1 MYWPLNGDNM
11 SKQDQGDVARQ
22 FWRSSKRGQIGPEQL
37 YERQREHLQQ
47 DILPLLEGDARLLD
61 IGCADGEFS
70 LLFAQKVAHVLAF
83 DIGEE
88 LVGQA
93 RERAEQLGI
102 GNIEFRVA
110 DIFEFQTD
118 ERFDAV
124 SLMGVLTCISDDNAA
139 ARVLLKATSLL
150 KPGGLL
156 ILKDSV
162 LLHGQEPRYLL
173 TEHYEAKYRPE
184 ARYLALI
191 RSMGLHEVANYPLLA
206 MDNCEQTSVLYL
218 FRPVLAQQPSL
229 PIRGLRVAC
238 YGSMPFHF
246 RSLRPLAEC
255 FEDSLLSL
263 SIEEVMAWRPQ
274 VIAVADGW
282 SVEFWRDYCDAHQ
295 VLLIGMRHGSVTR
308 YGFAEP
314 QYNHADYLCGSVWDI
329 EDTLLSDVHPRLGFL
344 LTGNSWVDQVFRLPP
359 RADFGAQ
366 PTILFAPTYNPEIS
380 AAVYFGE
387 RVVSLIRSIYPQARI
402 IIKPHPAIV
411 QHEHGFVVDKGLF
424 RELMAVWRAQAAED
438 PLLQLVDDP
447 EASIADSF
455 AEADILVADRS
466 SLLFEYMVLD
476 RPILLYSSDARVE
489 HWDYN
494 PQAPGNAWRD
504 IGMEFSDDSSFLAL
518 LRDVRR
524 NHQELCREPQAR
536 RTQQLYGDFR
546 DGCSVQRVAA
556 AIAQVP
562 RPHVLINSCDGGR
575 SAALLEAFDDRLA
588 FKRISLIGT
597 PVNSEQ
603 LYDVRQYEDFSKWR
617 LAQSDRELD
626 QAVLLVDGRS
636 SYQPGSA
643 NQLCHGLAL
652 LARGDADAQLLSQR
666 SHDEP
671 ALTGVTAEEWIRE
684 RQNWALDAL
693 QGEPVWQLLPAHRL
707 RRALR
712 VLPVSLSDGVVTTW
726 WKTLC
731 AQGQTV
737 HWRSE
742 RLDVVMDASVVRVV
756 GRGHYLAG
764 PNARLQLVPA
774 VQGWPRHQ
782 AAVHLQICAVDGAD
796 YDRFPFKADIRLN
809 GVRWREITFSSFRPQ
824 WIALP
829 FHPNEAGVVEVE
841 LHSSAMF
848 PGMTGLAGPLSVA
861 LAFAD
866 EAPEEASSDSHSS
879 TQLLEQWLAAR
890 QLTPVQQRLVV
901 ERLGQYAGGPALGVV
916 ILDPEGDA
924 GLVATTLRSL
934 FREDSLYQVQKVVV
948 LSSADAATT
957 AADARLHF
965 LQIESDHYAEA
976 INTLV
981 EQGGYDWFML
991 ARAGDQFT
999 QHGLLMAAL
1008 ALLEAPGCRAIYA
1021 DALQQMGDS
1030 SLGAVLRPD
1039 FNLDMLL
1046 SFPAAMARHWLYRR
1060 EDFLAIGG
1068 FDPGYGGALEFDL
1081 LLRLIEHG
1089 GMAGLGHI
1097 DEPLVVA
1104 EAPRL
1109 QDNECERATLLR
1121 HLALRGYQASLKPH
1135 MPGRYRIDYGHSAQP
1150 LVSIIIPT
1158 KDQLPILQRCV
1169 ESLLEKTRYPNY
1181 EVLIVD
1187 NDSQTSEA
1195 QAWLAGVESWGESL
1209 VRVLRYPY
1217 PFNYSAINNM
1227 AVQAA
1232 HGEYLVLLNNDTAI
1246 LREDWLDAMLNHA
1259 QRPEVGVVGAKLL
1272 YPDGRI
1278 QHAGVVLGLRGPADH
1293 PFIGEAMDAPGYMQR
1308 LQVDQNYS
1316 AVTAACL
1323 MIRKSLYEEVGGLD
1337 EEAFKVSYNDV
1348 DLCLKTREA
1357 GYLTVWTPHA
1367 VVMHE
1372 GSVSQTKVDP
1382 AAQEAKR
1389 KRFVA
1394 EQDAMYA
1401 KWLPL
1406 IAADPAYNRNL
1417 SLSGAGFALEADSQ
1431 LIWRPLDSWRPLP
1444 VVLAHPADPWGCGN
1458 YRVIKPF
1465 EAMRDAGLIDGMLSD
1480 GLLQVADLARYD
1492 PDVLVLQR
1500 QLGDERLEAMRR
1512 IKTLSRAF
1520 KVYELDDYLPNL
1532 PMKSLHREHMPR
1544 DVLKS
1549 LRKGLGFVDRFVV
1562 STEALAD
1569 AFSGLHA
1576 DIRVIENRLP
1586 REWWQN
1592 LTSQRRRGRKPR
1604 VGWAGGVSHT
1614 GDLELIADV
1623 VKELAGEVEW
1633 VFMGMCPDRIRPYV
1647 QEVHAGVDINAYPA
1661 ALASLDLDLA
1671 LAPVEQNLFNECK
1684 SNLRLL
1690 EYGACGFPVVCSDLR
1705 CYEGEL
1711 PVTRVKN
1718 RFKDWVDA
1726 IRMHVNDLDASARQG
1741 DALRTA
1747 VMRDWMLEG
1756 GNLELWRRAWLPD

>member
-1 MYWPLNGDNM
+1 MKNDLTLLLCTHGRPDFVRRSLRYYEALGANVIVLDSSSDAIDGGCSANPDILYIHCPEYGYQGFREKLERGVSLVDTPYMVFVADDDFVLHDALADSIEFLQANSDYGICHGYCLMYLPEKDKVHYFLRDKKVVEDFSSESLDERIATFM
-11 SKQDQGDVARQ
+11 SNYIPPWYAVLRTDIVKDWYSKMPRDTGMEFQEFGHAFYFLARAKARILERPYVIREVNYPVSDHGTDLLVAL
-22 FWRSSKRGQIGPEQL
+22 SHESPVL
-37 YERQREHLQQ
+37 SLERQKFHSF
-47 DILPLLEGDARLLD
+47 ICTLLEEMGFSHSQASELFMTACERLATCLSTQHSLTVQE
-61 IGCADGEFS
+61 IFHSEWPAFS
-70 LLFAQKVAHVLAF
+70 EHPLWRFEPQQFVELPFYNRPFFDVLEAVDLLIRVEPVGKLQVSQLKHVLAVQDGLVAKACSLEVLDDGF
-83 DIGEE
+83 RASLRTAFEQYPFHRE
-88 LVGQA
+88 LT
-93 RERAEQLGI
+93 RL
-102 GNIEFRVA
+102 
-110 DIFEFQTD
+110 
-118 ERFDAV
+118 
-124 SLMGVLTCISDDNAA
+124 
-139 ARVLLKATSLL
+139 
-150 KPGGLL
+150 
-156 ILKDSV
+156 
-162 LLHGQEPRYLL
+162 
-173 TEHYEAKYRPE
+173 
-184 ARYLALI
+184 
-191 RSMGLHEVANYPLLA
+191 
-206 MDNCEQTSVLYL
+206 
-218 FRPVLAQQPSL
+218 LAQQT
-229 PIRGLRVAC
+229 
-238 YGSMPFHF
+238 
-246 RSLRPLAEC
+246 
-255 FEDSLLSL
+255 DSDEL
-263 SIEEVMAWRPQ
+263 
-274 VIAVADGW
+274 
-282 SVEFWRDYCDAHQ
+282 
-295 VLLIGMRHGSVTR
+295 TR
-308 YGFAEP
+308 
-314 QYNHADYLCGSVWDI
+314 W
-329 EDTLLSDVHPRLGFL
+329 
-344 LTGNSWVDQVFRLPP
+344 
-359 RADFGAQ
+359 
-366 PTILFAPTYNPEIS
+366 
-380 AAVYFGE
+380 
-387 RVVSLIRSIYPQARI
+387 
-402 IIKPHPAIV
+402 
-411 QHEHGFVVDKGLF
+411 
-424 RELMAVWRAQAAED
+424 
-438 PLLQLVDDP
+438 
-447 EASIADSF
+447 
-455 AEADILVADRS
+455 
-466 SLLFEYMVLD
+466 
-476 RPILLYSSDARVE
+476 
-489 HWDYN
+489 
-494 PQAPGNAWRD
+494 
-504 IGMEFSDDSSFLAL
+504 
-518 LRDVRR
+518 
-524 NHQELCREPQAR
+524 
-536 RTQQLYGDFR
+536 
-546 DGCSVQRVAA
+546 
-556 AIAQVP
+556 
-562 RPHVLINSCDGGR
+562 
-575 SAALLEAFDDRLA
+575 
-588 FKRISLIGT
+588 
-597 PVNSEQ
+597 SEQ
-603 LYDVRQYEDFSKWR
+603 LTAAGR
-617 LAQSDRELD
+617 
-626 QAVLLVDGRS
+626 VDLPGSRRS
-636 SYQPGSA
+636 SSGMGPGP
-643 NQLCHGLAL
+643 
-652 LARGDADAQLLSQR
+652 ARGKG
-666 SHDEP
+666 
-671 ALTGVTAEEWIRE
+671 T
-684 RQNWALDAL
+684 
-693 QGEPVWQLLPAHRL
+693 
-707 RRALR
+707 
-712 VLPVSLSDGVVTTW
+712 
-726 WKTLC
+726 
-731 AQGQTV
+731 
-737 HWRSE
+737 
-742 RLDVVMDASVVRVV
+742 
-756 GRGHYLAG
+756 
-764 PNARLQLVPA
+764 
-774 VQGWPRHQ
+774 
-782 AAVHLQICAVDGAD
+782 
-796 YDRFPFKADIRLN
+796 
-809 GVRWREITFSSFRPQ
+809 
-824 WIALP
+824 
-829 FHPNEAGVVEVE
+829 EVI
-841 LHSSAMF
+841 
-848 PGMTGLAGPLSVA
+848 
-861 LAFAD
+861 
-866 EAPEEASSDSHSS
+866 
-879 TQLLEQWLAAR
+879 EQWLAQRAFTPSQV
-890 QLTPVQQRLVV
+890 QLINERFNKYRTPAFTFYV
-901 ERLGQYAGGPALGVV
+901 
-916 ILDPEGDA
+916 LDPSEDA
-924 GLVATTLRSL
+924 DGLANTLGSL
-934 FREDSLYQVQKVVV
+934 SRAVFTQLVPRIVV
-948 LSSADAATT
+948 LSAAGAPVQHDVLGVQFFDTAGRNAIGLLNELVQADTC
-957 AADARLHF
+957 
-965 LQIESDHYAEA
+965 
-976 INTLV
+976 
-981 EQGGYDWFML
+981 DWLML
-991 ARAGDQFT
+991 LRAGETLTDS
-999 QHGLLMAAL
+999 GLPMAAL
-1008 ALLEAPGCRAIYA
+1008 ELSVAPA
-1021 DALQQMGDS
+1021 DCLAVYGDEIQRLS
-1030 SLGAVLRPD
+1030 DGTLGACFRPD

-1046 SFPAAMARHWLYRR
+1046 SFPALMARHWFFRR
-1060 EDFLAIGG
+1060 DALIAAGG
-1068 FDPGYGGALEFDL
+1068 FDPMFDQAVEFDL
-1081 LLRLIEHG
+1081 LLRLIEQG

-1097 DEPLVVA
+1097 DEALVVA

-1135 MPGRYRIDYGHSAQP
+1135 MPGRYRIDYGHSVQP

-1195 QAWLAGVESWGESL
+1195 QTWLAGVESWGESL

-1227 AVQAA
+1227 AAQAA
-1232 HGEYLVLLNNDTAI
+1232 RGEYLVLLNNDTAI

-1337 EEAFKVSYNDV
+1337 EQAFKVSYNDV

-1372 GSVSQTKVDP
+1372 GSVSQTRVDP

-1417 SLSGAGFALEADSQ
+1417 SLSGAGFALEADAQ
-1431 LIWRPLDSWRPLP
+1431 LTWRPLDSWRPLP

-1592 LTSQRRRGRKPR
+1592 LTTQRRRGRKPR

-1741 DALRTA
+1741 DALKAA

-1756 GNLELWRRAWLPD
+1756 ANLELWRRAWLPD